1 MEIPDQ
7 NALSPVKRAL
17 LEIRELKAR
26 LAEAE
31 SAASGASSGPIAIV
45 GAGMRLP
52 GGVRDWDSYW
62 ELLASGRDAI
72 TEIPRERW
80 DWRQYFDRNP
90 EARGAMYAVQG
101 GFLDDI
107 DRFDAEFFG
116 IAPREAMM
124 LDPQQRLVHEV
135 AWHALEDAGIA
146 AGALRDAKAG
156 IFLGLSN
163 IDYFRAAFGDDLRL
177 DAYVGSGNALSM
189 AAGRLAYTLGVHG
202 PAMTVDTSCSSSLT
216 AVHLACASLRSGESD
231 VALAGGVNVIL
242 APQMHIAFSRAHMLA
257 PDGRCKTF
265 DESADGYV
273 RSEGCGVVVLK
284 RLADALRDRDR
295 VLAVIRGSAVNH
307 DGRSGGLTAPSS
319 RAQAALLREAYGR
332 AGVALD
338 AVGMIEAHGTGTSLG
353 DPIEMEALGEV
364 FRGRAKGLRPVAVG
378 SVKTNLGH
386 CEAASGIAG
395 LLKVVLAL
403 KERTVPAHLHVSKP
417 SGFIPWDQLPFVVP
431 AATANWVLDAG
442 QARRVGGVSSFG
454 FSGTNAH
461 VVLEEFVADHEQIE
475 EHDAGPEV
483 VVLSGRTAAAL
494 AAQRTRLADW
504 VEGHPGAGLRD
515 VAQTLARGRMHFG
528 KRAAWVVWDRAEL
541 LEGLRSEDGFHGS
554 LEAGASEPGLCFLFT
569 GQGSE
574 RAGMGLELL
583 QRSRVFRAAVERL
596 DAALGGLLGCGIAD
610 VWASRKGEPER
621 ASLVQPAL
629 YAYGWALSELWRSWG
644 VAPQV
649 VLGHSLGE
657 YVAATVAGVITPEE
671 GIRLV
676 AARGRLTEEL
686 GLPGGM
692 VAIAASAEAV
702 RGSLGDFEGLSLAAV
717 NGPTSVVVSGALRAL
732 DPLEERLRREG
743 LRHKRLRTTHGFHSA
758 ALDGMLDAFE
768 AEAARVAFRVPEVR
782 WISNLTGR
790 VVERDRPVDARYWRR
805 HLRETVRFGEGL
817 AAVGEDA
824 VLLEVGAEPQL
835 LALAAGNG
843 MDGERLVASVAKG
856 GEAGEWGKLL
866 NAAARLWTQGVG
878 IDWTGMAKAGMAET
892 GVAEGRGFRR
902 VGLPGYPFERK
913 RFWLEG
919 AGQVDA
925 RAAMTAAVAE
935 QAGMVPLG
943 LDVSRIGQRQ
953 RVLHRWVVA
962 LMLRT
967 LRETGCFVAGAVT
980 PELLVR
986 DFGVPAAQ
994 EQLMGQW
1001 LGRLAE
1007 DGLLTGSA
1015 ESGYGLSAEA
1025 GHEAAHEA
1033 DPDVDE
1039 LWWELEPL
1047 LAGDEPLRDY
1057 LASCAAG
1064 MAKVM
1069 RGEMNPLETLF
1080 PGGSDA
1086 MATALYER
1094 STGPVYLN
1102 RMAAA
1107 AIAAR
1112 ARLGARTEMGFSR
1125 RLRVLEIGAGT
1136 GATTAAVLAQ
1146 LGPEQAIYT
1155 FSDVSEVFL
1164 TRARQR
1170 FRSHAMEFALFDVD
1184 RDEDAEA
1191 HAGRYDVVLIANALH
1206 IASDLDA
1213 ALRRVRRVLQPGG
1226 ALVLVETTEAQAWHE
1241 ITLGLLGGWQR
1252 YADAERHGSPLISV
1266 EAWRRVLTR
1275 AGFEDF
1281 SAAPG
1286 VGMATEALKLHLLLA
1301 HAPAEYGDSSDAAG
1315 RGVMRRMDVS
1325 EVEGAAAEEGVA
1337 VSDGA
1342 DGRFRKAV
1350 AAASTRER
1358 VRLVQELT
1366 LKAVAKTLG
1375 SGQLPARDARL
1386 MDLGLDSL
1394 MAIELRNRLQAETG
1408 LEELSS
1414 TLVFD
1419 YPTPAGVAGYVLSE
1433 LGYGED
1439 GTEIAAAA
1447 VMESSDAAV
1456 EALLSDD
1463 ELDAMTDD
1471 EVAEL
1476 LRMRME

>member
-1 MEIPDQ
+1 MGIPDQ
-7 NALSPVKRAL
+7 NLLSPVKRAL

-31 SAASGASSGPIAIV
+31 AAASEARSESRSGPIAIV
-45 GAGMRLP
+45 GAGMRFP

-62 ELLASGRDAI
+62 ELLTSGRDAI
-72 TEIPRERW
+72 TEVPRERW

-101 GFLDDI
+101 GFLEDV

-116 IAPREAMM
+116 IAPREAAM

-163 IDYFRAAFGDDLRL
+163 IDYFRAAFEDDLRL

-231 VALAGGVNVIL
+231 VALAGGVNLIL

-265 DESADGYV
+265 DAGADGYV

-284 RLADALRDRDR
+284 RLADALRDQDR

-364 FRGRAKGLRPVAVG
+364 FRGRAKGLSPVAVG

-403 KERTVPAHLHVSKP
+403 KERTVPAHLHFAKP
-417 SGFIPWDQLPFVVP
+417 SGFIPWGELPFVVP
-431 AATANWVLDAG
+431 AATTDWVLDAG
-442 QARRVGGVSSFG
+442 QSRRVGGVSSFG

-461 VVLEEFVADHEQIE
+461 VVLEEFVGVEP
-475 EHDAGPEV
+475 DAAEPDKTESGPEV
-483 VVLSGRTAAAL
+483 VLLSGRTAAAL
-494 AAQRTRLADW
+494 AAQRARLADW
-504 VEGHPGAGLRD
+504 VEGHPGVGLRD
-515 VAQTLARGRMHFG
+515 VAQTLARGRVHFG
-528 KRAAWVVWDRAEL
+528 QRAAWVVRDRTAL
-541 LEGLRSEDGFHGS
+541 MEGLRSKEATGFFGA
-554 LEAGASEPGLCFLFT
+554 LRAGVSETGICFLFT

-583 QRSRVFRAAVERL
+583 ERSRVFRAAVERL
-596 DAALGGLLGCGIAD
+596 DVALGGALGASIEAI
-610 VWASRKGEPER
+610 WAGRNGELER

-644 VAPQV
+644 VVPQV

-657 YVAATVAGVITPEE
+657 YVAATVAGVMTPEE

-702 RGSLGDFEGLSLAAV
+702 RDSLGEFEGLSLAAV

-732 DPLEERLRREG
+732 DPLEERLLQEG

-758 ALDGMLDAFE
+758 ALDGMLDALE
-768 AEAARVAFRVPEVR
+768 GEAARVAFRVPEVR

-805 HLRETVRFGEGL
+805 HLRETVRFGDGL

-824 VLLEVGAEPQL
+824 LLLEVGAEPQL

-843 MDGERLVASVAKG
+843 VDGARLVASVAKG

-866 NAAARLWTQGVG
+866 HAAARLWAQGLA
-878 IDWTGMAKAGMAET
+878 IDWT
-892 GVAEGRGFRR
+892 GVAEGREFQR
-902 VGLPGYPFERK
+902 VGLPGYPFECK

-919 AGQVDA
+919 VGQVDA
-925 RAAMTAAVAE
+925 RAVMAGAVAK
-935 QAGMVPLG
+935 QAGMAPLG

-967 LRETGCFVAGAVT
+967 LRGTGCFAAGAVT

-1001 LGRLAE
+1001 LERLAE
-1007 DGLLTGSA
+1007 DGLVTGSA
-1015 ESGYGLSAEA
+1015 ESGYGLAAEA
-1025 GHEAAHEA
+1025 GPDIAPDA
-1033 DPDVDE
+1033 DA
-1039 LWWELEPL
+1039 LWLELEPL

-1064 MAKVM
+1064 MATVM

-1094 STGPVYLN
+1094 STGPVYVN

-1112 ARLGARTEMGFSR
+1112 ARLGSRTAMGFAR

-1170 FRSHAMEFALFDVD
+1170 FWSHAMEFALFDVD

-1252 YADAERHGSPLISV
+1252 YADEERHGSPLISV

-1275 AGFEDF
+1275 AGFEDV
-1281 SAAPG
+1281 STAPG
-1286 VGMATEALKLHLLLA
+1286 VGVATEALKLHLLLA
-1301 HAPAEYGDSSDAAG
+1301 HAPVELGESTNADA
-1315 RGVMRRMDVS
+1315 RGAMRRLDVS
-1325 EVEGAAAEEGVA
+1325 EVEAEGAVEDGVTVGDGVA
-1337 VSDGA
+1337 E
-1342 DGRFRKAV
+1342 RFRMAV
-1350 AAASTRER
+1350 AAASARER

-1375 SGQLPARDARL
+1375 GGQLPARDARL

-1419 YPTPAGVAGYVLSE
+1419 YPTPGGVAGYLLSE

-1439 GTEIAAAA
+1439 GAEIAAAA
-1447 VMESSDAAV
+1447 VTGGAEVLV
-1456 EALLSDD
+1456 EAPLSDD

>member
-1 MEIPDQ
+1 M
-7 NALSPVKRAL
+7 
-17 LEIRELKAR
+17 
-26 LAEAE
+26 
-31 SAASGASSGPIAIV
+31 
-45 GAGMRLP
+45 
-52 GGVRDWDSYW
+52 
-62 ELLASGRDAI
+62 
-72 TEIPRERW
+72 
-80 DWRQYFDRNP
+80 
-90 EARGAMYAVQG
+90 
-101 GFLDDI
+101 
-107 DRFDAEFFG
+107 
-116 IAPREAMM
+116 
-124 LDPQQRLVHEV
+124 
-135 AWHALEDAGIA
+135 
-146 AGALRDAKAG
+146 
-156 IFLGLSN
+156 
-163 IDYFRAAFGDDLRL
+163 
-177 DAYVGSGNALSM
+177 
-189 AAGRLAYTLGVHG
+189 
-202 PAMTVDTSCSSSLT
+202 
-216 AVHLACASLRSGESD
+216 
-231 VALAGGVNVIL
+231 
-242 APQMHIAFSRAHMLA
+242 
-257 PDGRCKTF
+257 
-265 DESADGYV
+265 
-273 RSEGCGVVVLK
+273 
-284 RLADALRDRDR
+284 
-295 VLAVIRGSAVNH
+295 
-307 DGRSGGLTAPSS
+307 
-319 RAQAALLREAYGR
+319 
-332 AGVALD
+332 
-338 AVGMIEAHGTGTSLG
+338 
-353 DPIEMEALGEV
+353 
-364 FRGRAKGLRPVAVG
+364 
-378 SVKTNLGH
+378 
-386 CEAASGIAG
+386 
-395 LLKVVLAL
+395 
-403 KERTVPAHLHVSKP
+403 
-417 SGFIPWDQLPFVVP
+417 
-431 AATANWVLDAG
+431 
-442 QARRVGGVSSFG
+442 
-454 FSGTNAH
+454 
-461 VVLEEFVADHEQIE
+461 
-475 EHDAGPEV
+475 
-483 VVLSGRTAAAL
+483 
-494 AAQRTRLADW
+494 
-504 VEGHPGAGLRD
+504 
-515 VAQTLARGRMHFG
+515 
-528 KRAAWVVWDRAEL
+528 
-541 LEGLRSEDGFHGS
+541 
-554 LEAGASEPGLCFLFT
+554 
-569 GQGSE
+569 
-574 RAGMGLELL
+574 
-583 QRSRVFRAAVERL
+583 
-596 DAALGGLLGCGIAD
+596 
-610 VWASRKGEPER
+610 
-621 ASLVQPAL
+621 
-629 YAYGWALSELWRSWG
+629 
-644 VAPQV
+644 
-649 VLGHSLGE
+649 
-657 YVAATVAGVITPEE
+657 
-671 GIRLV
+671 
-676 AARGRLTEEL
+676 
-686 GLPGGM
+686 
-692 VAIAASAEAV
+692 
-702 RGSLGDFEGLSLAAV
+702 
-717 NGPTSVVVSGALRAL
+717 NGPTSVVVSGALRAVDL
-732 DPLEERLRREG
+732 LVERLGQEG

-782 WISNLTGR
+782 WVSNLTGR

-805 HLRETVRFGEGL
+805 HLRETVRFGDGL

-843 MDGERLVASVAKG
+843 MDGGRLVASMAKG
-856 GEAGEWGKLL
+856 GAAGEWGKLL
-866 NAAARLWTQGVG
+866 NAAARLWTQGVA
-878 IDWTGMAKAGMAET
+878 IDWA
-892 GVAEGRGFRR
+892 GVAEGRGFQR

-919 AGQVDA
+919 VGQVDA
-925 RAAMTAAVAE
+925 RAAMAAAVVE

-943 LDVSRIGQRQ
+943 LDVTRIGERQ

-967 LRETGCFVAGAVT
+967 LRETGCFAAKAVT

-986 DFGVPAAQ
+986 EFGVPAVQ

-1001 LGRLAE
+1001 LGRLAQ

-1025 GHEAAHEA
+1025 GHEADHEA

-1047 LAGDEPLRDY
+1047 LEGDGPLRDY

-1094 STGPVYLN
+1094 STGPVYVN
-1102 RMAAA
+1102 RMAAE

-1112 ARLGARTEMGFSR
+1112 ARLGARTAMGFSR
-1125 RLRVLEIGAGT
+1125 RLWVLEIGAGT
-1136 GATTAAVLAQ
+1136 GATTSTVLAQ

-1252 YADAERHGSPLISV
+1252 YADEERHGSPLISV

-1281 SAAPG
+1281 SATPG
-1286 VGMATEALKLHLLLA
+1286 EGMATEALKLHLLLA
-1301 HAPAEYGDSSDAAG
+1301 HAPVEYGDSTNAG
-1315 RGVMRRMDVS
+1315 AHGAMRRLDAL
-1325 EVEGAAAEEGVA
+1325 ELEGAAEDGVP
-1337 VSDGA
+1337 VGDGA
-1342 DGRFRKAV
+1342 VAGLAERFRVAV
-1350 AAASTRER
+1350 AAASARER
-1358 VRLVQELT
+1358 VRMVQELT

-1394 MAIELRNRLQAETG
+1394 MAIELRDRLQAETG

-1419 YPTPAGVAGYVLSE
+1419 YPTPAGVVGYLLSE

-1439 GTEIAAAA
+1439 GGEIAAAG
-1447 VMESSDAAV
+1447 VIESSDGAV
-1456 EALLSDD
+1456 VSPLSDD